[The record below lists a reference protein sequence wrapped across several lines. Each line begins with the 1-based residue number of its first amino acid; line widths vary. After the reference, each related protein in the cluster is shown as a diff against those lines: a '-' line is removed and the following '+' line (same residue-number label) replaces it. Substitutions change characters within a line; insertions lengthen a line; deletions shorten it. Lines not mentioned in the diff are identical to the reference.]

1 MRTQSELIEPL
12 HFMNDFDLSEQSVNG
27 KTKNNTSPQLP
38 NSSVPMREAVEAFQK
53 QLIEHALQ
61 LNNGVWSQ
69 AAAFLQMD
77 RGNLFKMGKK
87 LGVQACES
95 SK

>member
-1 MRTQSELIEPL
+1 
-12 HFMNDFDLSEQSVNG
+12 
-27 KTKNNTSPQLP
+27 
-38 NSSVPMREAVEAFQK
+38 MREAVEAFQK